1 MDMRYFFIFI
11 FGVQLTILPGQNSN
25 PVFMIGETTYRK
37 TYSKDFT
44 GIKNLLENYHNQMLS
59 DLHYTGDSW
68 TTQTTLEYP
77 MPDYLLKQE
86 LAAYTGKFQI
96 KANLMYLNKMDSF
109 WVAQM
114 AYHLFDNNDF
124 KGLLCVYN
132 FGVVKI
138 NNEFKLVP
146 YTNFFKFD
154 YSRKNTIQYYS
165 QENLSSSDKRLD
177 SLDRFNLFLSKVF
190 KTPVIKFKCYNYF
203 NFTEVNVCNGLMVG
217 TNSFLQ
223 KDNAY
228 ADTYNNIIYTTSFE
242 SFFHECVHLYT
253 SQINPNKHD
262 WLDEGIA
269 TFLGGCLKNNYK
281 YHLKIL
287 HLYLHQHPEI
297 NLNNALDY
305 GNKYLSQESSI
316 KTDIGCL
323 IAAIAFERHSY
334 DGLLKL
340 IAINNTSEDFYNGVA
355 GILKTERHNLN
366 AFLREELA
374 KYNQ

>member
-1 MDMRYFFIFI
+1 M
-11 FGVQLTILPGQNSN
+11 ILPGQNSGA
-25 PVFMIGETTYRK
+25 VFMIGETTPGK
-37 TYSKDFT
+37 TQSANFI
-44 GIKNLLENYHNQMLS
+44 GIKNLLENYHIQMLN
-59 DLHYTGDSW
+59 DLLYIGDSW
-68 TTQTTLEYP
+68 ATKTTLEYP

-96 KANLMYLNKMDSF
+96 KANLMYINKMDSF

-114 AYHLFDNNDF
+114 AYHLFDDNEF

-146 YTNFFKFD
+146 YINFFKFD
-154 YSRKNTIQYYS
+154 HSRKNTIQYYS
-165 QENLSSSDKRLD
+165 QENLSRPDKRID
-177 SLDRFNLFLSKVF
+177 SLDRFNLYLSKVL
-190 KTPVIKFKCYNYF
+190 KTSIIKFKCYNYF

-217 TNSFLQ
+217 TNSFLLN
-223 KDNAY
+223 DNAY
-228 ADTYNNIIYTTSFE
+228 ADTYNNIIHTTSFE
-242 SFFHECVHLYT
+242 TYFHECVHLYT
-253 SQINPNKHD
+253 NQINPNKHD

-269 TFLGGCLKNNYK
+269 TFLGGCQKNNYE

-287 HLYLHQHPEI
+287 HQYIYKHPEI

-305 GNKYLSQESSI
+305 GNKYLSQHSSI

-340 IAINNTSEDFYNGVA
+340 IAINNNSEDFYNGVA
-355 GILKTERHNLN
+355 RILKTERNNLN
-366 AFLREELA
+366 TFLREELA
-374 KYNQ
+374 KYNR